1 MHVGVEDIIAA
12 FHNVGKF
19 DLADDQGTKR
29 SKYVTFLFEL
39 FFIVLAQIGSFEFD
53 IVGIGFGVVG
63 VQIFVLF
70 IDLRM
75 GIFVSG
81 PNDSDRP
88 FKGEDIVLI
97 LCDFD
102 IAVEYVCLAANEGNI
117 WIVLL
122 FGIA

>member
-1 MHVGVEDIIAA
+1 
-12 FHNVGKF
+12 
-19 DLADDQGTKR
+19 
-29 SKYVTFLFEL
+29 
-39 FFIVLAQIGSFEFD
+39 
-53 IVGIGFGVVG
+53 
-63 VQIFVLF
+63 
-70 IDLRM
+70 M

-122 FGIA
+122 FGIAWVIEDEVFDEWHDVFL